1 MEKSTQKWSTTLF
14 VCPHTDPKRDTSHF
28 SPPSRANTFKKGAAN
43 KPVDMMTSSA
53 ISSILLICWNPR
65 FYNKQY
71 LFVFCL
77 SFLSEARLQMSLPRI
92 PWLLPL
98 EARSGLLIRFFDC
111 QDVGHTSRY
120 YMAVILEF
128 NFGNFV
134 DSRYIVPQLL
144 VRILTHLIGSFREKQ
159 RNVFVK
165 FPWYKKMLSILA
177 GKLSRDKHTWI
188 PDKLVRRMKVVVSR
202 SHKNVFYS
210 GGSWQRSVQFYV
222 SSWNV
227 EIYHGKKI
235 GSTVCEEVLG
245 RIS

>member
-28 SPPSRANTFKKGAAN
+28 SPPSPANIKGAAN
-43 KPVDMMTSSA
+43 EPVDMITSSA

-71 LFVFCL
+71 LLVFCL

-111 QDVGHTSRY
+111 QDVGHISRY

-134 DSRYIVPQLL
+134 DSRYIVDP
-144 VRILTHLIGSFREKQ
+144 IIGEDFNAPYRVLQ
-159 RNVFVK
+159 RKTTECVCK
-165 FPWYKKMLSILA
+165 
-177 GKLSRDKHTWI
+177 I
-188 PDKLVRRMKVVVSR
+188 PMIQ
-202 SHKNVFYS
+202 KNVVNS
-210 GGSWQRSVQFYV
+210 SRKAVPRQAYV
-222 SSWNV
+222 
-227 EIYHGKKI
+227 H
-235 GSTVCEEVLG
+235 T
-245 RIS
+245 R

>member
-1 MEKSTQKWSTTLF
+1 MIARRDGKKYTKMIHSIVRLSAHWSES
-14 VCPHTDPKRDTSHF
+14 DTSHF
-28 SPPSRANTFKKGAAN
+28 SPPSRANIKGAPN
-43 KPVDMMTSSA
+43 EPVDMMTSSA

-65 FYNKQY
+65 FFNKQY

-77 SFLSEARLQMSLPRI
+77 SFLSEARLQMSLPLI

-120 YMAVILEF
+120 YIAIILEF

-134 DSRYIVPQLL
+134 DSRYIVHPIIGEDFFTSG
-144 VRILTHLIGSFREKQ
+144 RRHLKGSFREKQ

-177 GKLSRDKHTWI
+177 AKLSRDKHTCI
-188 PDKLVRRMKVVVSR
+188 PDKLVRRMKVCG
-202 SHKNVFYS
+202 F
-210 GGSWQRSVQFYV
+210 
-222 SSWNV
+222 
-227 EIYHGKKI
+227 
-235 GSTVCEEVLG
+235 
-245 RIS
+245 

>member
-28 SPPSRANTFKKGAAN
+28 SPPSPANIKGAAN
-43 KPVDMMTSSA
+43 EPVDMITSSA

-65 FYNKQY
+65 IYNKQY

-111 QDVGHTSRY
+111 QDVGHISRY

-134 DSRYIVPQLL
+134 DSRYIVDP
-144 VRILTHLIGSFREKQ
+144 IIGEDF
-159 RNVFVK
+159 
-165 FPWYKKMLSILA
+165 
-177 GKLSRDKHTWI
+177 
-188 PDKLVRRMKVVVSR
+188 
-202 SHKNVFYS
+202 
-210 GGSWQRSVQFYV
+210 FYV
-222 SSWNV
+222 
-227 EIYHGKKI
+227 
-235 GSTVCEEVLG
+235 
-245 RIS
+245 R

>member
-28 SPPSRANTFKKGAAN
+28 SPPSPANIKGAAN
-43 KPVDMMTSSA
+43 EPVDMITSSA

-77 SFLSEARLQMSLPRI
+77 SFLSEARLQMSLARI

-111 QDVGHTSRY
+111 QDVGHISRY

-134 DSRYIVPQLL
+134 DSRYIVDP
-144 VRILTHLIGSFREKQ
+144 IIGEDFNAPYRVLQ
-159 RNVFVK
+159 RKTTDRVFVK

-177 GKLSRDKHTWI
+177 GKLSRDKHTCI
-188 PDKLVRRMKVVVSR
+188 PGKLVRRM
-202 SHKNVFYS
+202 NVCGF
-210 GGSWQRSVQFYV
+210 
-222 SSWNV
+222 
-227 EIYHGKKI
+227 
-235 GSTVCEEVLG
+235 
-245 RIS
+245 

>member
-28 SPPSRANTFKKGAAN
+28 SPPSPANIKGAAN
-43 KPVDMMTSSA
+43 EPVDMITSSA
-53 ISSILLICWNPR
+53 VSSILLICWNPR

-111 QDVGHTSRY
+111 QDVGHISRY
-120 YMAVILEF
+120 YIPVILEF

-134 DSRYIVPQLL
+134 DSRYIVDP
-144 VRILTHLIGSFREKQ
+144 IIGEDFNAPYRVLQ
-159 RNVFVK
+159 RKTTDRVFVK

-177 GKLSRDKHTWI
+177 GKLSQDKHTCI
-188 PDKLVRRMKVVVSR
+188 PDKLVRRMKVCG
-202 SHKNVFYS
+202 F
-210 GGSWQRSVQFYV
+210 
-222 SSWNV
+222 
-227 EIYHGKKI
+227 
-235 GSTVCEEVLG
+235 
-245 RIS
+245 

>member
-28 SPPSRANTFKKGAAN
+28 SPPSRANIFKKGAAN
-43 KPVDMMTSSA
+43 EPVDMMTSSA

-77 SFLSEARLQMSLPRI
+77 SFLSEARLQMSLPLI

-134 DSRYIVPQLL
+134 DSRYIVDP
-144 VRILTHLIGSFREKQ
+144 IIGEDFKAPYRVLQ
-159 RNVFVK
+159 RKTTECVCKIPMIQKNVVN
-165 FPWYKKMLSILA
+165 S
-177 GKLSRDKHTWI
+177 SRKA
-188 PDKLVRRMKVVVSR
+188 VSR
-202 SHKNVFYS
+202 
-210 GGSWQRSVQFYV
+210 QAYV
-222 SSWNV
+222 
-227 EIYHGKKI
+227 H
-235 GSTVCEEVLG
+235 T
-245 RIS
+245 R